1 MLVALLKYVADRSS
15 LPKTKSPVTRPCFMF
30 SVHFM
35 RRHNVLNKMLGSYAK
50 VLLLN
55 EPYYMYTACARS
67 SMHIHLHNHFTVIR
81 SSVLDTTAVH
91 LLQYCYRG
99 QDLCQGVL
107 AAFRP
112 GSSHQTI

>member
-1 MLVALLKYVADRSS
+1 
-15 LPKTKSPVTRPCFMF
+15 
-30 SVHFM
+30 
-35 RRHNVLNKMLGSYAK
+35 MLGSYVK

-67 SMHIHLHNHFTVIR
+67 SMHIHLHNHFTMIR
-81 SSVLDTTAVH
+81 SSVLDTIAVH

-99 QDLCQGVL
+99 QDICQGVL

-112 GSSHQTI
+112 GSSYLKRNENEMNRISLATLSVKMGK